1 MNHISFI
8 SLHDEGI
15 DPTMSATLQSC
26 YTYKS
31 DDIVWNTHEFV
42 PCTVREGSKPSGKVV
57 IDFEKFHQVE
67 PSYVSPR

>member
-1 MNHISFI
+1 
-8 SLHDEGI
+8 
-15 DPTMSATLQSC
+15 MSATLQSC